1 VPAAAAALGVQPL
14 SELPQNISSNV
25 GPGAYNPW
33 SQQAPAGCAPPAS
46 PACST
51 MSMELTG
58 DTMDQRRQVLAAAGS
73 LDESDSLPL
82 PPFHSSMHNIT
93 DNIPGLST
101 LIEEDEEGDAAAAAA
116 SGSDA
121 GQEQTMEMDL
131 TGTTGPLQPG
141 GSRDGGAG
149 GPSRGVGGG
158 GGGGG
163 GGGDGGRGGGEE

>member
-1 VPAAAAALGVQPL
+1 MRLVYPLPPWSQVKGLSPPVPAAASQEVQPL

-33 SQQAPAGCAPPAS
+33 AQQAPAACAPPAS

-58 DTMDQRRQVLAAAGS
+58 DTMDQRRQVLAAAGG

-82 PPFHSSMHNIT
+82 PPFQHSSMHNIT

-121 GQEQTMEMDL
+121 GQDQTMEMDL

-141 GSRDGGAG
+141 ECRMGWAME
-149 GPSRGVGGG
+149 
-158 GGGGG
+158 
-163 GGGDGGRGGGEE
+163 GE